1 VQQVVPLAKRKNESG
16 RLSLLRL
23 TDLGEALLL
32 EESAMAEVT
41 FQVVEGL
48 EAGRVFRNISTP
60 LTIGREEDNDI
71 QLNDERISRFH
82 VKVQEDSG
90 RVILTDLESTN
101 GTRVNGHPVRLRV
114 LRPGDLIML
123 GRCVLLVGDQEELRK
138 LNSRLRRVSADDSEE
153 ITDAA
158 DAPID
163 ASELS
168 DAFPGGPPPLPSGLT
183 AVQTAELV
191 DLLEFLRTEL
201 LTIVASPVDELH
213 THAGAS
219 VRIDR
224 PVWQH
229 LQSLCPELARM
240 LNLLTRPEG

>member
-1 VQQVVPLAKRKNESG
+1 
-16 RLSLLRL
+16 
-23 TDLGEALLL
+23 
-32 EESAMAEVT
+32 MAEVT

-48 EAGRVFRNISTP
+48 EAGRVFRNVSTP

-123 GRCVLLVGDQEELRK
+123 GRCVLLVGDQDELRK
-138 LNSRLRRVSADDSEE
+138 LNARLKKFSAQLSEDA
-153 ITDAA
+153 TDAG
-158 DAPID
+158 APID
-163 ASELS
+163 ASELNE
-168 DAFPGGPPPLPSGLT
+168 AFPGGPPPLPAGLT
-183 AVQTAELV
+183 PAQTAELA
-191 DLLEFLRTEL
+191 DLLEYFRTEL
-201 LTIVASPVDELH
+201 LTIVGSPVDELH
-213 THAGAS
+213 THAGS
-219 VRIDR
+219 SIRIER
-224 PVWQH
+224 SIWQH

-240 LNLLTRPEG
+240 LNQLTRPDEG